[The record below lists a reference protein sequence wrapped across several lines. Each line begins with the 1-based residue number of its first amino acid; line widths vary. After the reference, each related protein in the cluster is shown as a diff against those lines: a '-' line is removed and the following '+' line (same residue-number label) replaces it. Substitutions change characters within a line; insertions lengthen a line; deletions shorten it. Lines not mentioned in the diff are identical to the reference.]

1 MFSKVAPSKPQ
12 IRLVRLRDDLK
23 HRLSTQPK
31 LSASSR
37 RSMAC
42 AMSSTN
48 VENIL
53 PRLQKLLG
61 PRPPQ
66 ILVSSLPRRQ
76 HNTRSMRRLRK
87 PLLHKGRSKPL
98 HPNRVSQQ
106 LQTTPIHQ
114 PMGRTRPI
122 CAKLLLPKR
131 SFKANGLCWLRAL
144 IPSIRAPRSSPRRR
158 QAIQGALNLMLA
170 LEWSEQ
176 SPKPKRGQ

>member
-1 MFSKVAPSKPQ
+1 MFSRVVPSKPQ
-12 IRLVRLRDDLK
+12 IRLARLRDDLK
-23 HRLSTQPK
+23 HSLSAQPK

-66 ILVSSLPRRQ
+66 ILVSVILPRRQ
-76 HNTRSMRRLRK
+76 HSTRSMRRLRK
-87 PLLHKGRSKPL
+87 PLLPKGRSKPL

-131 SFKANGLCWLRAL
+131 SSKANGLC
-144 IPSIRAPRSSPRRR
+144 
-158 QAIQGALNLMLA
+158 
-170 LEWSEQ
+170 
-176 SPKPKRGQ
+176 